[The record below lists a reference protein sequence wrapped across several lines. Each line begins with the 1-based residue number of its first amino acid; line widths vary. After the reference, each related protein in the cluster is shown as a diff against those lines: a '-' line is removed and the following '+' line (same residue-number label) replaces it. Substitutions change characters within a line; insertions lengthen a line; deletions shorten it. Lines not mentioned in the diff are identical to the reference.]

1 MNENLLDC
9 LARGA
14 SLYGMPSIFMS
25 RQSEI
30 IALPVGAF
38 IQSLTVIDQYPP
50 LALVAQ
56 QMARLMG

>member
-1 MNENLLDC
+1 
-9 LARGA
+9 
-14 SLYGMPSIFMS
+14 MPSFFMS
-25 RQSEI
+25 HQSEI

-38 IQSLTVIDQYPP
+38 IQSLTVVAQYQP